1 MAALLAA
8 FTFIFAIL
16 GRSQTTSNRARSK
29 GPRAV
34 AVLEFDDKK
43 NVHLVPVTIMLNG
56 DFYDAGAYKA
66 APVPMALEPETVY
79 EGVRTGVSQGNFTI
93 QRAHQ
98 VLGNWVG
105 EGKWE
110 PTDTTKPVKKAAP
123 LAPVEEKDEGPPVL
137 RRGGAASKTQTPPAA
152 SPTPAPAPPKDK
164 DKDTD
169 VVIAG
174 NPPKQAPKEAT
185 EPPDRPTMRRGKP
198 ASSGTDASFYDSLGD
213 KSWKTVATITA
224 VSDVKDESARSYH
237 YSMRT
242 EEEANL
248 REKVQELA
256 AKEVQKRIDANS
268 DSTPARA
275 AKSSKTKAAPV
286 IKFTEMKFGGYD
298 PSTTNEPI
306 FVFEGNTPL
315 LDKLSGKELPNHVML
330 VVRQDIYA
338 EFHILFSSIS
348 DPTHMDSQP
357 RCEFVDVVDA
367 EGDGYGELLFRRTYE
382 AGRAFSVYR
391 VIGNQLWPLFEGKL

>member
-1 MAALLAA
+1 M
-8 FTFIFAIL
+8 
-16 GRSQTTSNRARSK
+16 
-29 GPRAV
+29 

-43 NVHLVPVTIMLNG
+43 NVHLVPVIIMLNG
-56 DFYDAGAYKA
+56 DFYDASAYKA

-79 EGVRTGVSQGNFTI
+79 EGVRTGVSQGNFTV

-110 PTDTTKPVKKAAP
+110 PTDTTKPAKKPAP
-123 LAPVEEKDEGPPVL
+123 LAPVTEKDAGPPVL
-137 RRGGAASKTQTPPAA
+137 RRGGTATKDSKTPAPA
-152 SPTPAPAPPKDK
+152 PPTPAPAPPKDK
-164 DKDTD
+164 DKDSD

-174 NPPKQAPKEAT
+174 NPPKQAPQEAT
-185 EPPDRPTMRRGKP
+185 EPPDRPIMRRGKP
-198 ASSGTDASFYDSLGD
+198 ANNSDDTSVFDSLGD
-213 KSWKTVATITA
+213 KAWKTVTTITA
-224 VSDVKDESARSYH
+224 VSDVKDETARAYH

-256 AKEVQKRIDANS
+256 AKEVQKRVDANS
-268 DSTPARA
+268 DSAPPPRT
-275 AKSSKTKAAPV
+275 AKSSKAKAAPA
-286 IKFTEMKFGGYD
+286 IKFTDVKFGGYD

-306 FVFEGNTPL
+306 FVFEGNTPV
-315 LDKLSGKELPNHVML
+315 LDKLLGKELPNHVML

-338 EFHILFSSIS
+338 EFHTLFLSIS

-357 RCEFVDVVDA
+357 RCEFIDVVDA
-367 EGDGYGELLFRRTYE
+367 EGDGYGELLFKRTYDS
-382 AGRAFSVYR
+382 GRAFSVYR
-391 VIGNQLWPLFEGKL
+391 VIGNQLWPLFEGKP

>member
-1 MAALLAA
+1 
-8 FTFIFAIL
+8 
-16 GRSQTTSNRARSK
+16 
-29 GPRAV
+29 
-34 AVLEFDDKK
+34 
-43 NVHLVPVTIMLNG
+43 MLNG

-66 APVPMALEPETVY
+66 APIPMALETDTVY

-93 QRAHQ
+93 QKAHQ

-110 PTDTTKPVKKAAP
+110 PTDTTKPAKKPTP

-137 RRGGAASKTQTPPAA
+137 RRGGAAAKPQ
-152 SPTPAPAPPKDK
+152 TPAPASAPPPSTAPA
-164 DKDTD
+164 KDTDKGSD

-174 NPPKQAPKEAT
+174 NPPKQPPKEAT

-198 ASSGTDASFYDSLGD
+198 ASTSTDASFYDSLGD
-213 KSWKTVATITA
+213 KSWTTVTTITA
-224 VSDVKDESARSYH
+224 VSDVKDENARSYH

-256 AKEVQKRIDANS
+256 LKEVQKRIDSTS
-268 DSTPARA
+268 DPAPART
-275 AKSSKTKAAPV
+275 AKSSKAKAPT
-286 IKFTEMKFGGYD
+286 IKFSDVKFTAYD

-306 FVFEGNTPL
+306 FVFEGNTPV
-315 LDKLSGKELPNHVML
+315 LDKLSGKDLPNHVML

-338 EFHILFSSIS
+338 EFHILFSSVS

-367 EGDGYGELLFRRTYE
+367 EGDGYGELLFRRQYDS
-382 AGRAFSVYR
+382 GRAFSVYR
-391 VIGNQLWPLFEGKL
+391 VIGNQLWPVFEGKP